1 MRLYTNRKGDWAGTQ
16 KDAGNWGGFFPVDV
30 PTIKPELL
38 EFLNIYKVKET
49 IYEPVE
55 TPSAPT
61 RQPTAPKIAND
72 DYNSVR
78 TYLETC
84 DAQELNRC
92 LTIICSRLHD
102 FLEGDS
108 K

>member
-1 MRLYTNRKGDWAGTQ
+1 MRLYTTPTGKWAGTQ
-16 KDAGNWGGFFPVDV
+16 ADAKKLGGFCEAEV
-30 PTIKPELL
+30 PTMKADLL
-38 EFLNIYKVKET
+38 AFLNDHQVVFGVYT
-49 IYEPVE
+49 ALGYE
-55 TPSAPT
+55 TPTAPT
-61 RQPTAPKIAND
+61 RQPTAPKVSDD

-102 FLEGDS
+102 FLD
-108 K
+108 

>member
-1 MRLYTNRKGDWAGTQ
+1 MRLYTTGSQWAGTQ
-16 KDAGNWGGFFPVDV
+16 ADAKKLGKFVEANV
-30 PTIKPELL
+30 PTDKQGLL
-38 EFLNIYKVKET
+38 DWLNKMHWN
-49 IYEPVE
+49 EPVTE
-55 TPSAPT
+55 PVAPT
-61 RQPTAPKIAND
+61 RQPTAPKIADD

-102 FLEGDS
+102 FLD
-108 K
+108 